1 MAPPTLNRKV
11 PSPLMAVLLVALAV
25 VHLASAQSVPPFD
38 QPNATLQD
46 EENTVAIVEVFGTSV
61 VAINV
66 EVFGVRANPYADLYD
81 LPNIPFRQGSG
92 SGFVVDADGRM
103 ITNYHVIQE
112 ALEPQ
117 GLALRDGATITV
129 VFPGHDDELP
139 VRVIGADA
147 DHDLALLA
155 LVDAAR
161 LPTGAT
167 PLTLADPDSVRVGQ
181 KVVAIGNPFGL
192 RSTVTT
198 GIVSALGRELES
210 IGQIPVAM
218 IQTDAAI
225 NPGNS
230 GGPLLNS
237 RGELI
242 GINTAII
249 PGVGLDGQ
257 RGSLGIGF
265 AVPVDLLTQSL
276 PAMTAGRFTAVG
288 AARRDPFSRPRLG
301 FDAGLNLDDAPASI
315 RDAVRLPAFGVVV
328 REIAPDSPA
337 ERAGLT
343 GPTGEVEL
351 DGASFPTGGDIVV
364 AAEGVP
370 IREALDLQRLVF
382 TKGAGDSLVLQ
393 VWRDGAIR
401 EVRVILE
408 LIAE

>member
-1 MAPPTLNRKV
+1 MVAI
-11 PSPLMAVLLVALAV
+11 ALVIQ
-25 VHLASAQSVPPFD
+25 LASAQSVPPFD
-38 QPNATLQD
+38 QGAATLED
-46 EENTVAIVEVFGTSV
+46 EENTVAIVAVFGPSV

-66 EVFGVRANPYADLYD
+66 EIFGVRTNPYADLYD

-92 SGFVVDADGRM
+92 SGFVVDPQGRM
-103 ITNYHVIQE
+103 ITNYHVVQE
-112 ALEPQ
+112 ALESGGIVQ
-117 GLALRDGATITV
+117 LEGATITV
-129 VFPGHDDELP
+129 VFPGHDDELS

-147 DHDLALLA
+147 DHDLALLE
-155 LVDAAR
+155 LVDPAQLPSGAAP
-161 LPTGAT
+161 LP
-167 PLTLADPDSVRVGQ
+167 LADPATVRVGQ

-192 RSTVTT
+192 RSTVTS
-198 GIVSALGRELES
+198 GIVSAIGRELES

-265 AVPVDLLTQSL
+265 ALPVDLLNQSL
-276 PAMTAGRFTAVG
+276 PGMLAGDFTAVG

-301 FDAGLNLDDAPASI
+301 FDAGLNIDAATPAI
-315 RDAVRLPAFGVVV
+315 RNAVRLPPFGVVV
-328 REIAPDSPA
+328 RGVSAESPA
-337 ERAGLT
+337 DRAGLI
-343 GPTGEVEL
+343 GPTGEVEA
-351 DGASFPTGGDIVV
+351 DGDSFPTGGDIVV
-364 AAEGVP
+364 AADGEP

-382 TKGAGDSLVLQ
+382 AKGVGDSLLLQ
-393 VWRDGAIR
+393 VWRNGAIR
-401 EVRVILE
+401 EVRVVLE
-408 LIAE
+408 VVAE